1 MAESFTFEIK
11 GDSKIIST
19 EKNGWSLEL
28 NEISWNGRSPKYDI
42 RTWAPNH
49 EKMGKGVTLTKE
61 DLINLKNILNEIDF
75 TQEK

>member
-19 EKNGWSLEL
+19 EKSGWTLEL

-61 DLINLKNILNEIDF
+61 DLINLKNLLNQLNLE
-75 TQEK
+75 ENN